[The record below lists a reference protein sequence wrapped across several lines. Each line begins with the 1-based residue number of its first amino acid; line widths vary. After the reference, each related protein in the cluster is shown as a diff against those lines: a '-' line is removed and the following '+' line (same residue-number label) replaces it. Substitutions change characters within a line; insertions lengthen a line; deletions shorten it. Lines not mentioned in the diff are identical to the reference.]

1 MITELKWYPN
11 FQMLYYL
18 IISLLHFRYLTE
30 EKEINLNVRDIWD
43 STPL

>member
-1 MITELKWYPN
+1 MITEFKWYPN
-11 FQMLYYL
+11 FQMPYYL
-18 IISLLHFRYLTE
+18 IILFLYFRYLTE